1 DWEAAAL
8 LADES
13 WAMAAEAERD
23 VDAASALWACVVVA
37 AYRGDVER
45 VRAAAP
51 EAARMASATGFSGL
65 IFSGLAFG
73 VLELSLGDPAAAL
86 AAVRPATEEKLST
99 GVQEPG
105 LLLGFPEHVEA
116 AIATGEL
123 VEAAELIAWVEERA
137 WGLDRAWALACCA

>member
-1 DWEAAAL
+1 

-51 EAARMASATGFSGL
+51 EAARLAS
-65 IFSGLAFG
+65 
-73 VLELSLGDPAAAL
+73 
-86 AAVRPATEEKLST
+86 VRPATEEKLST

-123 VEAAELIAWVEERA
+123 VEAAELIAWVEE
-137 WGLDRAWALACCA
+137 

>member
-1 DWEAAAL
+1 
-8 LADES
+8 
-13 WAMAAEAERD
+13 
-23 VDAASALWACVVVA
+23 
-37 AYRGDVER
+37 
-45 VRAAAP
+45 
-51 EAARMASATGFSGL
+51 
-65 IFSGLAFG
+65 SGLAFG

-137 WGLDRAWALACCA
+137 WGLDRAWALACCARGRALLAAARRHDAGADAAFAEAYTQHDRRPQQLATYELGRTLLVHGSILRRRQQ